1 VYVWVLA
8 AVNIVYRYVGTLIP
22 RWLHMRSEKQ
32 SKMAGKY
39 GCVIMFFPSYF
50 SRHT

>member
-8 AVNIVYRYVGTLIP
+8 AVNIVYRYVGTVIL
-22 RWLHMRSEKQ
+22 RWLPYMKSEKQ

-39 GCVIMFFPSYF
+39 HDCVIMFFP
-50 SRHT
+50 